1 MIKRAVY
8 IVIILLACKSAAFAQ
23 APSIYKISRMDFSDR
38 MYSDISPVIMKDGI
52 IFCSNRR
59 FSAVTDR
66 TGFDGKRIYNIYTVT
81 QRDSARWTD
90 LRELKSPK
98 SNKFNSGPL
107 SVTADG
113 KTVYFT
119 SEVESGSAA
128 RRKNF
133 RNHNGIFSGEIS
145 GSEITSVKPFK
156 YNNIQY
162 DVAHP
167 SISSD
172 GKFLFFASNMPGGQ
186 GKSDIWYCELIN
198 GEWSAPVNPGPK
210 INSSGIENYP
220 FIHPSGK
227 LYFTSDRPGGFG
239 RLDVY
244 SASKYNGA
252 WDDAS
257 ILPEPINSNSDDFA
271 LYASADLQTGYFSS
285 NRSAS
290 DDIFRFTSTIIRKA
304 SCNELVENS
313 YCYQFFE
320 ENAIRYDTIP
330 FLFHWR
336 FSDGGSADG
345 KIVEHCFPGPGKY
358 LIQLDVTNLVT
369 KKKITNQKTDSL
381 NLADE
386 IQPYITSAD
395 TVNAGKNLRLDAAKT
410 NLPGWNI
417 AQYYWNFGDET
428 IAVGKEVTKSWTRPG
443 VYNIQ
448 LIVNTGP
455 EPGGSARET
464 CVSKN
469 ITVVP

>member
-1 MIKRAVY
+1 MEY
-8 IVIILLACKSAAFAQ
+8 
-23 APSIYKISRMDFSDR
+23 SDR
-38 MYSDISPVIMKDGI
+38 VYSDISPVIYRNGV

-59 FSAVTDR
+59 FSSLTDR
-66 TGFDGKRIYNIYTVT
+66 TNFNGERVYNIYTVT
-81 QRDSARWTD
+81 QIDTSSWD
-90 LRELKSPK
+90 QLKKLRSPK

-107 SVTADG
+107 SVSADG

-119 SEVESGSAA
+119 SEVETGRAA
-128 RRKNF
+128 RRKSF
-133 RNHNGIFSGEIS
+133 RNHNGIFYGELSGNTIN
-145 GSEITSVKPFK
+145 SVKPFK
-156 YNNIQY
+156 FNSPQY

-172 GKFLFFASNMPGGQ
+172 GKYLFFASNMPGGQ

-210 INSSGIENYP
+210 INSAGIENYP
-220 FIHPSGK
+220 FIHASGK
-227 LYFTSDRPGGFG
+227 LYFTSNRPGGFG
-239 RLDVY
+239 QLDVY
-244 SASKYNGA
+244 SSSKYNGQ
-252 WDDAS
+252 WDEAS
-257 ILPEPINSNSDDFA
+257 LMPEPINSPSDDFA
-271 LYASADLQTGYFSS
+271 LYASEDLQTGYFSS
-285 NRSAS
+285 NRSMS
-290 DDIFRFTSTIIRKA
+290 DDIFKFTSTIIRKL
-304 SCNELVENS
+304 SCNELIENS

-320 ENAIRYDTIP
+320 ENAIKVDTIP

-336 FSDGGSADG
+336 FSDGGIAEG

-358 LIQLDVTNLVT
+358 LVQLDVTNLVT
-369 KKKITNQKTDSL
+369 KKKTINQKVDTL
-381 NLADE
+381 ILADE

-395 TVNAGKNLRLDAAKT
+395 TVTTGKTVRLDAAKT

-417 AQYYWNFGDET
+417 AQYYWNFGDES
-428 IAVGKEVTKSWTRPG
+428 IAVGKEVTKSWSRPG

-448 LIVNTGP
+448 LMVNTAP